1 MFDPAYLAVAIRPD
15 TFFKIGPG
23 HTVAEMQTLYTGIVQ
38 SKIQAFISLVFVI
51 SWNKIKDK
59 GKVVSFLFCFNSSF
73 SRQGNQVSFSN
84 VSQLWGG
91 LKGNNIKA

>member
-1 MFDPAYLAVAIRPD
+1 MDH
-15 TFFKIGPG
+15 G
-23 HTVAEMQTLYTGIVQ
+23 HQLKSKLCIQALVQ

-59 GKVVSFLFCFNSSF
+59 GKKLFRFCFASIPVLAGKATRF
-73 SRQGNQVSFSN
+73 FFYN